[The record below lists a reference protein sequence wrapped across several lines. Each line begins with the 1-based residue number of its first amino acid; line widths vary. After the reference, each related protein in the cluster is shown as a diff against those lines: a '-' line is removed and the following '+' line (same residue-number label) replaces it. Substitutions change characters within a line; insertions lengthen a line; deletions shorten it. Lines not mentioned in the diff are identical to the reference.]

1 MNAAA
6 INRLDPPVPVGTVEL
21 RAGPWTMLFEAGDLR
36 YIRYGPA
43 EAVRRIYGA
52 VRDENW
58 DTVPRSIEDLVMR
71 ADADDFSVRYTSVH
85 RRGGIHFVWRAE
97 ITGDAAGVVR
107 FAFNGEAKSDFR
119 RNRIGLCVLVPSE
132 AAGARCRVTR
142 RDGSRSELTLPD
154 LVEPAQPVP
163 LIHDL
168 GTFAYEVQPGF
179 WAEITFE
186 GDSFE
191 MEDQRNWIDASFKI
205 YGTPLHLPRPVWIP
219 AGTCI
224 RQVVTLR
231 AQGATPVVKPAPR
244 DTEPVRVSI
253 GTETRVLPT
262 IGLGVAAHGEP
273 LSPHEIACLRE
284 LWLCHLRVDVR
295 LARES
300 WLGDLHLAATQSKLL
315 NTPLELAVHVPRE
328 EPARR
333 LTLLAEQL
341 AGEELALARILVL
354 EEGRPSTSS
363 RALEMA
369 RAALGEFGVP
379 LGVGTD
385 ADFYQLNQHRP
396 PWDGADFVH
405 WSMNPQ
411 VHAFDT
417 TSLRETP
424 TAIPA
429 QLRSARAY
437 FPGRSLVIS
446 PVTLRPRFNAVATA
460 GQPETNESG
469 LPYAVDV
476 RQLSPFAAV
485 WTLAVIKHL
494 AENGAESVTL
504 FETTG
509 WRGVLER
516 EAGSANPELFPSR
529 AGTVFPLYHAIG
541 LVTRFRGDMVMTS
554 RSSDPLRVESLV
566 LVRKRRMA
574 VILAN
579 MTEVRQTVRLDGP
592 GQFTRRRDLD
602 WSDDSW
608 AAAPQSVLEDPGTPI
623 RPPASRELELEL
635 APHALV
641 RLEVAL

>member
-6 INRLDPPVPVGTVEL
+6 IERPDTPVPAGATEL
-21 RAGPWTMLFEAGDLR
+21 RAGPWTLLFEAGDLR
-36 YIRYGPA
+36 YIRCGA
-43 EAVRRIYGA
+43 SEAVRRIYGA

-58 DTVPRSIEDLVMR
+58 DTVPGSIEDLVIR

-85 RRGGIHFVWRAE
+85 RRGGILFVWRAE

-107 FAFNGEAKSDFR
+107 FAFDGEAKSDFR
-119 RNRIGLCVLVPSE
+119 RNRIGLCVLVPGE
-132 AAGARCRVTR
+132 AARARCRVTR
-142 RDGSRSELTLPD
+142 RDGSRTELALPE

-163 LIHDL
+163 LIHEL
-168 GTFAYEVQPGF
+168 GTLAYEVRPGF
-179 WAEITFE
+179 WTEMTFE
-186 GDSFE
+186 GESFE

-205 YGTPLHLPRPVWIP
+205 YGTPLHLPRPVRIP
-219 AGTCI
+219 AGTRI

-231 AQGATPVVKPAPR
+231 PEGATPVVEPGPR
-244 DTEPVRVSI
+244 STEPVRVSI
-253 GTETRVLPT
+253 ETDTRALPT

-273 LSPHEIACLRE
+273 LSRHEIACLRE
-284 LWLCHLRVDVR
+284 LWLWHLRVDVR

-300 WLGDLHLAATQSKLL
+300 WLADLRLAATQSTLL
-315 NTPLELAVHVPRE
+315 HTPLELAVHVPRE
-328 EPARR
+328 EPAHR
-333 LTLLAEQL
+333 LTLLAERL
-341 AGEELALARILVL
+341 ATEELALARILVL
-354 EEGRPSTSS
+354 EDGRPSTSE
-363 RALEMA
+363 RAIELA
-369 RAALGEFGVP
+369 HAALGGFGVP

-396 PWDGADFVH
+396 SLDGADFVH

-411 VHAFDT
+411 VHAFDA

-437 FPGRSLVIS
+437 FPGRSIVIS

-460 GQPETNESG
+460 GQPETADSG

-476 RQLSPFAAV
+476 RQLSPFAAA
-485 WTLAVIKHL
+485 WTLAAIKHL

-516 EAGSANPELFPSR
+516 EAGSANAALFPSR
-529 AGTVFPLYHAIG
+529 AGMVYPLYHAIG
-541 LVTRFRGDMVMTS
+541 LVSRFGGGVAVTS

-566 LVRKRRMA
+566 LMKNRRMA

-579 MTEVRQTVRLDGP
+579 MTDVRQSVRLNGP
-592 GQFTRRRDLD
+592 GQFTHRRDLD
-602 WSDDSW
+602 WSDGSW
-608 AAAPQSVLEDPGTPI
+608 AAAPRSVLGDPGSPI
-623 RPPASRELELEL
+623 RPPAPGGFELEL

-641 RLEVAL
+641 RFEVAL